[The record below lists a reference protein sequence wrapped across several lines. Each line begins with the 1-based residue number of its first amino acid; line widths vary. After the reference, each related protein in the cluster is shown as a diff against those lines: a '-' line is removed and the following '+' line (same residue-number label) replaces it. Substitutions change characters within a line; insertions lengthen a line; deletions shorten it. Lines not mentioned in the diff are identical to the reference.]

1 MELDQL
7 STNPSNQMD
16 SPASPDPAP
25 VQDKDYRNLTRLLI
39 NGKIPFHTHPLDE
52 ERKIKAVIKGIP
64 LEIQTDEVKNDLVNQ
79 GYPICSV
86 HRLHGRDG
94 RPLSLVLAVLN
105 KTESAKE
112 MCKTSKVCGLSG
124 ITVEPPIKREDQDSA
139 TGAKTTGMQLLTA
152 MLNPDVLSARSLIG
166 LKSALAQGSLKENL
180 HVCCVE
186 GTTLQ
191 ITRAPVP
198 VRNAW
203 FRNQPPRAAPEPTK
217 GSTRPK
223 PSGSAPVNDK
233 SNTLGEDIKSVMAIL
248 RLVKSEGF
256 AELASDFRRAR
267 TGEDRLAVILSHQ
280 DILSQL
286 ESL

>member
-16 SPASPDPAP
+16 SPASPDPLQFRISIKIT
-25 VQDKDYRNLTRLLI
+25 VSTIQDYRNLTRLLI
-39 NGKIPFHTHPLDE
+39 NSKIPFHTHPLDE

-64 LEIQTDEVKNDLVNQ
+64 LEFQTDEVKNDLVNQ

-105 KTESAKE
+105 KTESTKE
-112 MCKTSKVCGLSG
+112 MCKNLSKVCGLSG
-124 ITVEPPIKREDQDSA
+124 ITVEPPYKKGRTRTVPQ
-139 TGAKTTGMQLLTA
+139 
-152 MLNPDVLSARSLIG
+152 
-166 LKSALAQGSLKENL
+166 KSA
-180 HVCCVE
+180 
-186 GTTLQ
+186 
-191 ITRAPVP
+191 
-198 VRNAW
+198 
-203 FRNQPPRAAPEPTK
+203 PRAAPEPT
-217 GSTRPK
+217 R
-223 PSGSAPVNDK
+223 APPVRSPPGRLQLTINLI
-233 SNTLGEDIKSVMAIL
+233 LGEDIKSVMAIL

-256 AELASDFRRAR
+256 AELASDFRR
-267 TGEDRLAVILSHQ
+267 GKDWGGRLAVILSHQ